1 MEWIFLAVAAAP
13 IVWSVTR
20 FRRLDLRSREFRHGL
35 LGFGLSLW
43 VLLTV
48 VLAYGAWQADPR
60 HTFSYFVVYF
70 GLTRLP
76 ACLWSGYWWVRA
88 MRSDY
93 LRFRG
98 FGSSSRS

>member
-1 MEWIFLAVAAAP
+1 MEWLFLAVAAVP

-20 FRRLDLRSREFRHGL
+20 FRRLDTRSREFRHGL

-43 VLLTV
+43 ALLTI
-48 VLAYGAWQADPR
+48 VLTYGAWQTDAG
-60 HTFSYFVVYF
+60 HTLGYFFVYF
-70 GLTRLP
+70 GLTLLP

-88 MRSDY
+88 MRSNY

-98 FGSSSRS
+98 FGSSRS